1 MAKLTFINE
10 TSAENGFYLQMK
22 DEILKTVND
31 PDKLFHYF
39 KGTFEI
45 KIGRTSPKAKYFKD
59 PAEEI
64 DEGLLKAHLFLLN
77 YKLIVFLLKNS

>member
-1 MAKLTFINE
+1 MANLTFINE

-45 KIGRTSPKAKYFKD
+45 KIGRTFPKAKYLKD
-59 PAEEI
+59 PYEDL

-77 YKLIVFLLKNS
+77 YKLINFLLKNS